1 MYLSMWKLKQ
11 RFEME
16 MKVGSGSVDFII
28 PEDWMA
34 DLTTSDASL
43 FLRM

>member
-1 MYLSMWKLKQ
+1 MYLSMLKLKQ

-16 MKVGSGSVDFII
+16 MKVGSGSVVI

-34 DLTTSDASL
+34 DLTPGDVNL

>member
-1 MYLSMWKLKQ
+1 MYLSMLKLKQ

-34 DLTTSDASL
+34 DLTPGDVILVS
-43 FLRM
+43 RK

>member
-1 MYLSMWKLKQ
+1 MYLSMLKLKQ

-16 MKVGSGSVDFII
+16 MTVGAESVDFLI

-34 DLTTSDASL
+34 DLTPGDVIL